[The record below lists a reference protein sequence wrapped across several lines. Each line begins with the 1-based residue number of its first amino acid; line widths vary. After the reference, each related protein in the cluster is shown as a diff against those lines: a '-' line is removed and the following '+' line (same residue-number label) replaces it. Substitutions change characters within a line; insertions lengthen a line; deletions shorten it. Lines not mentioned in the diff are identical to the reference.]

1 MCLACVSLARRGPRL
16 PSSQLLVASP
26 ALRTRRGCPWWL
38 TILVP
43 QGPGLGVSLLTVP
56 AVSSVFGSQRIFC
69 PFFWCSVPLPCLMS
83 RGDELRQ
90 LAVQLTTLAALED
103 SIALGLSRVM
113 GTAGSGRSAAPTAA
127 GSPTASA
134 AAAAPSAEPSP
145 SHEAAASLLRTAA
158 LTSASSRARSRSRS
172 PAPLPK
178 RAPRRSSSTAS
189 GLRGLVVELG
199 LVTGLAVK
207 SSPRCFSHPHH
218 HLTTLPD
225 LLHPQPRPPRL
236 PALQRLLPTPMMTGT
251 LSSIHMASPRL
262 PVALRPPSP
271 SRLTPLELVGAPATS
286 AADVCA
292 RPPSPLCGGRS
303 DVLSPVLCALSA
315 GVASSCGFVCFSV
328 GAGLLFRWRR
338 EADFGGLLRF
348 LPPVLCGARLSLRV
362 GSVLWG
368 VSTAPLVFDVLLGDA
383 TLAYTCGA
391 PCLARDCPGGFCP
404 LSRGS
409 CPLASLLCESSRASD
424 LTLRASLAWAFV
436 ARFPRSRGVGLHV

>member
-1 MCLACVSLARRGPRL
+1 MATQRTANTHLLARDGSSSHPGHGHLAPAWGLSSCAWLPVCRL
-16 PSSQLLVASP
+16 LCAWPVFPWRLVVLVSRPLSSSP

-38 TILVP
+38 TTLVP
-43 QGPGLGVSLLTVP
+43 QGLGLGVSLLTAP

-69 PFFWCSVPLPCLMS
+69 PFFWCSVPPPCLMS

-90 LAVQLTTLAALED
+90 LAGQLTALAALED

-127 GSPTASA
+127 PQRLCCAQRPSRQPPPGLAL
-134 AAAAPSAEPSP
+134 APVPLRRCPNVHRGAVPAPPPACVARSP
-145 SHEAAASLLRTAA
+145 SLSRDWSRAWPSRAAHQSLLLSCA
-158 LTSASSRARSRSRS
+158 S
-172 PAPLPK
+172 PASPALSMLLQS
-178 RAPRRSSSTAS
+178 PRRH
-189 GLRGLVVELG
+189 
-199 LVTGLAVK
+199 LA
-207 SSPRCFSHPHH
+207 
-218 HLTTLPD
+218 TLPG

-236 PALQRLLPTPMMTGT
+236 PALQRLRPTPMMTGT
-251 LSSIHMASPRL
+251 LSSMHVASPRL

-271 SRLTPLELVGAPATS
+271 SRPTPLELVGAPATS
-286 AADVCA
+286 AAAVCA
-292 RPPSPLCGGRS
+292 RPPSALCGGRS

-338 EADFGGLLRF
+338 EANFGGLLRF

-368 VSTAPLVFDVLLGDA
+368 MSTAPLVFDVLLGDA
-383 TLAYTCGA
+383 TLACTCGA

-404 LSRGS
+404 LS
-409 CPLASLLCESSRASD
+409 
-424 LTLRASLAWAFV
+424 
-436 ARFPRSRGVGLHV
+436 